1 MLLELIKNSDCD
13 FFSGSF
19 HHLPSVD
26 EIVDSICCIELIINA
41 FLDLIELY
49 LLFFP
54 LEPIDFVID
63 LQLEGL
69 HVLLFHYD
77 CPTRISQSFKAHLRD
92 YTIETG

>member
-1 MLLELIKNSDCD
+1 MLLELIKNSYSD
-13 FFSGSF
+13 FFCGSF

-26 EIVDSICCIELIINA
+26 EIIDRVSCIELVINA
-41 FLDLIELY
+41 FLDFIELY

-54 LEPIDFVID
+54 LESIDLVID

-77 CPTRISQSFKAHLRD
+77 CTTRISQSFKAHLQD
-92 YTIETG
+92 YTIKMG